1 MEDHIVAAHTALV
14 IGYMLITSE
23 KQNDL
28 NKFLKFVSNP
38 NELFKGMQQMIRK
51 FLQFMKIMVSNF
63 NEFLAEFELNNKF
76 SHLRK

>member
-1 MEDHIVAAHTALV
+1 MEDHIVAAHTALL

-28 NKFLKFVSNP
+28 NKFLKLVSKP

-51 FLQFMKIMVSNF
+51 FLEFMKIMVNTILVILTNF
-63 NEFLAEFELNNKF
+63 VI
-76 SHLRK
+76 